1 MKPLCM
7 TLLTIAVITA
17 ILFKPD
23 LWILIILIGFAGAVA
38 IDEVE

>member
-1 MKPLCM
+1 MKSLSIAI
-7 TLLTIAVITA
+7 LTIGVIAA

-23 LWILIILIGFAGAVA
+23 LWLLIILVGLAGAVA